1 MYPMAVC
8 LSICQRVYLS
18 AVCSLY
24 PFGRTKHYVKNNK
37 GQNIIINAI
46 ICVHRLAPQLPSF
59 TAFPTKHILFFT
71 IICYNMTIQFQFND
85 IILNK

>member
-24 PFGRTKHYVKNNK
+24 PFSRTKHYVKNNK
-37 GQNIIINAI
+37 EQHIINAI

-59 TAFPTKHILFFT
+59 TAFRTNHIFFLQL
-71 IICYNMTIQFQFND
+71 IVCFNMTIQFQFNV
-85 IILNK
+85 IINL